1 MSLIID
7 YGTGTMLTAHTC
19 YLVPD
24 DAFTEAEWDDIEN
37 FSDSEISRI
46 GRENG
51 RRVSD
56 ESNALD
62 IIARTL
68 SESEWTPDMFDAIAD
83 LVRAT
88 GRTIADL

>member
-7 YGTGTMLTAHTC
+7 SGSGTMLTAHTC

-37 FSDSEISRI
+37 FSDSEMGRI

-51 RRVSD
+51 IPVSKS
-56 ESNALD
+56 EQLLHS
-62 IIARTL
+62 IA
-68 SESEWTPDMFDAIAD
+68 DAIQAERPD
-83 LVRAT
+83 LVASR
-88 GRTIADL
+88 I